1 MFNCVTICMLL
12 LKKHWRWQS
21 LVSQGQNTRD
31 PIVHLYY
38 WKFKWIVE
46 CVQLENVHGLNCI
59 REYTI
64 EVDNKILSY
73 ILIRCT
79 DSGMG
84 KDGTLMQDPSCNSH
98 ARLLALGLFS
108 LANYF
113 ISTHKSI
120 YFLRLDKNNNKEK
133 YWYFLHYLTK
143 EESEGSQISWN
154 LYNIT
159 MFIGY

>member
-1 MFNCVTICMLL
+1 MFSCVTICMLL
-12 LKKHWRWQS
+12 LKKCWRWQNP
-21 LVSQGQNTRD
+21 VSQGQNTRD

-46 CVQLENVHGLNCI
+46 FIQLENVHGLNCI

-64 EVDNKILSY
+64 EVDNEILSY
-73 ILIRCT
+73 ILIERT

-84 KDGTLMQDPSCNSH
+84 KDGTLMQDPSWNSP
-98 ARLLALGLFS
+98 ARPLALGLFS

-120 YFLRLDKNNNKEK
+120 YFLCLDKK
-133 YWYFLHYLTK
+133 
-143 EESEGSQISWN
+143 
-154 LYNIT
+154 
-159 MFIGY
+159 